1 MAKQRDWE
9 SQFEKIEQL
18 GEGGNAEV
26 YRVRHLTTGQEY
38 ALKDLV
44 QGGPG
49 HSQIL
54 CKVH

>member
-26 YRVRHLTTGQEY
+26 YRVKHNTTGQEY
-38 ALKDLV
+38 ALKDLAN
-44 QGGPG
+44 
-49 HSQIL
+49 
-54 CKVH
+54 